1 MVPPYPEVRAHEQ
14 PRKGTSVAVS
24 SFADLPLAD
33 RDRAWDGSAAEKRV
47 REWAG
52 AEEPPWAR

>member
-1 MVPPYPEVRAHEQ
+1 M
-14 PRKGTSVAVS
+14 AVS